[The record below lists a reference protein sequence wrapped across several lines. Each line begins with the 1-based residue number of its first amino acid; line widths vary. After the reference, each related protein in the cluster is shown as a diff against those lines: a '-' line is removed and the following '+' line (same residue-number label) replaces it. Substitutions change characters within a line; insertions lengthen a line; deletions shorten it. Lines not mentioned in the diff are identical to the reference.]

1 MGKGRAMIVLQQST
15 TQSDLGG
22 FDLNILFRTLSD
34 ISGWVMARVPYLVI
48 GCVVF
53 MTFMVAGRIVKKIL
67 LATGKRTRLDVTLAD
82 LLGRLTSFVIA
93 LLGLFVAAVIIFPT
107 FQPGDLIAGL
117 GITSVAIGFAFKD
130 VLQNF
135 FAGILI
141 LWRRPFRVGD
151 IIKTSD
157 FEGRVEEITVRSTR
171 LRTADGERAVIPN
184 GDVYTSGVLV
194 RTAYERRRLSFS
206 VGVGYK
212 DSIEEAR
219 ETIRKVLLRTHSVLK
234 DPVPEVFVVELG
246 ASSVNFRIYFW
257 IESRHTDVLK
267 VKDAVAT
274 GVKLAL
280 DKAGIDMPYPH
291 TVLLFHDTTELRDS
305 QRSEQRLR
313 SLNRTSDPAR
323 EVELYR

>member
-1 MGKGRAMIVLQQST
+1 MMVLQQSA
-15 TQSDLGG
+15 TQSDLRG
-22 FDLNILFRTLSD
+22 FDLNILFRTFSD
-34 ISGWVMARVPYLVI
+34 ISGWVLARVPYLVI
-48 GCVVF
+48 GAIVL
-53 MTFMVAGRIVKKIL
+53 MIFMVAGRILKRVFL
-67 LATGKRTRLDVTLAD
+67 TAGKRTQLDVTLAE
-82 LLGRLTSFVIA
+82 LLGRLTSFAIT
-93 LLGLFVAAVIIFPT
+93 LLGLFVGAVIIFPT
-107 FQPGDLIAGL
+107 LKPGDLIAGL

-151 IIKTSD
+151 IIRTSD

-171 LRTADGERAVIPN
+171 LRTGDGERAVIPN

-206 VGVGYK
+206 VGVGYI

-219 ETIRKVLLRTHSVLK
+219 ETIRKVLHRIHSVLK
-234 DPVPEVFVVELG
+234 DPEPEVFVVELA

-291 TVLLFHDTTELRDS
+291 TVLVFHDTTGTRADHACAALSDS
-305 QRSEQRLR
+305 KRPSNAFR
-313 SLNRTSDPAR
+313 
-323 EVELYR
+323 

>member
-1 MGKGRAMIVLQQST
+1 MMALQQSA
-15 TQSDLGG
+15 TQTDPGG
-22 FDLNILFRTLSD
+22 FDLNIIFRTLSD
-34 ISGWVMARVPYLVI
+34 ISGWAVARVPYLII
-48 GCVVF
+48 GAIVL
-53 MTFMVAGRIVKKIL
+53 MTFLVAGRIVKRIL
-67 LATGKRTRLDVTLAD
+67 LAAGKRTRLDVTLAD

-93 LLGLFVAAVIIFPT
+93 LLGFFVAAVIIFPT
-107 FQPGDLIAGL
+107 FHPGDLIAGL

-171 LRTADGERAVIPN
+171 LRTPQGERAVIPN

-194 RTAYERRRLSFS
+194 RTAYDRRRLSFS

-219 ETIRKVLLRTHSVLK
+219 EIIRDVLQRIPSVLK
-234 DPVPEVFVVELG
+234 DPEPQVFVAELA
-246 ASSVNFRIYFW
+246 ASSVNFSIYFW
-257 IESRHTDVLK
+257 VESRHTDVLK

-280 DKAGIDMPYPH
+280 DEAGIDMPYPH
-291 TVLLFHDTTELRDS
+291 TVLVFHDSLEIQPRGYSARESTLSHLQRDK
-305 QRSEQRLR
+305 RS
-313 SLNRTSDPAR
+313 NAR
-323 EVELYR
+323 EVDQYR